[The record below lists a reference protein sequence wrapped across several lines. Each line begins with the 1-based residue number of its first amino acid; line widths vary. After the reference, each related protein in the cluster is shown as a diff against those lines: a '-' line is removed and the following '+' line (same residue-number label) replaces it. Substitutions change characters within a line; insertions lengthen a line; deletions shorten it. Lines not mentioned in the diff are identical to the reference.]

1 MLPNSNSG
9 KAGWGGLLRDVA
21 VALRVLCAVL
31 WLLLRGVLQVRAGE
45 SSPVA
50 ASLADIALATVRVLQ
65 HTVPPAVPGI
75 MVRGALPAPTPL
87 PQQDSV
93 CSCMV

>member
-1 MLPNSNSG
+1 MGFS
-9 KAGWGGLLRDVA
+9 RDVA
-21 VALRVLCAVL
+21 VALRVPCAVCAL

-75 MVRGALPAPTPL
+75 MVRGALAAPTPL